1 MAEARMRSLA
11 LKLLISAGATVL
23 LGGLALMIWAGF
35 AMSKYGG

>member
-1 MAEARMRSLA
+1 MKSLA
-11 LKLLISAGATVL
+11 LKVLIGAGAGVL